1 MIIHFKMRGTF
12 HLNKTYTENLPKSCL
27 GNNTK
32 FLCDVDKVNVVIV
45 WHCAVLC
52 GTVRYC
58 VALCG
63 IVQYCAVLCGI
74 VRYCAVLCG
83 FVLYLR
89 DLTRTAI
96 VIVHRERVEAL
107 LTLITLHPLNI
118 LFTQTLA

>member
-1 MIIHFKMRGTF
+1 MCGIVWYCAVLCGTVRC
-12 HLNKTYTENLPKSCL
+12 CL
-27 GNNTK
+27 A
-32 FLCDVDKVNVVIV
+32 LCGIV

-52 GTVRYC
+52 
-58 VALCG
+58 A
-63 IVQYCAVLCGI
+63 IVG
-74 VRYCAVLCG
+74 
-83 FVLYLR
+83 YLR